1 MLLGDTGFLKGFQIF
16 KKGKVRDVYDLGDRL
31 LIIVTD
37 RISAFDVVFPTLIPH
52 KGRILNRISE
62 FWFDYTDNIIGNHM
76 ITADTDGYPDS
87 LKQYDAEI
95 SGRSM
100 IVRKVRMLEAECIV
114 RGYLE
119 GSGFREYK
127 ETGAICGIRLP
138 KGMKQAEKLP
148 EPVFTPSTKA
158 SGGHDVNIS
167 FADYENMVGSETA
180 RYTRD
185 KSIELY
191 VSACRYAEKKGMIL
205 ADTKYEFGIGDNGII
220 VADEMFTPDSSRFW
234 DISLYEPG
242 KAQESFDKQY
252 LREYLEKT
260 GWDKTPPAP
269 ELPAEVVDKTVGK
282 YIEAY
287 ERIVGKPF
295 EK

>member
-31 LIIVTD
+31 LMI
-37 RISAFDVVFPTLIPH
+37 VVFPTLIPH

-252 LREYLEKT
+252 LREYLE
-260 GWDKTPPAP
+260 
-269 ELPAEVVDKTVGK
+269 LPAEVVDKTVGK